1 MDGQVEIPTIQNG
14 RASQKNRTRKAL
26 VAAAEDLVRS
36 GRQPTVTDAAEAAGI
51 SRATAYRYFPTQELL
66 LAEVALFAV
75 GGPLFSGVDESVP
88 VPEAVGRMVRRVGAW
103 AYANEQPLRTLLRL
117 SLDATTGVRRP
128 GHRREWIADALAP
141 ARNQLDAE
149 SYDTLSRALTLMLG
163 IDPVVVM
170 RDIAG
175 ASREQALDAL
185 EWSARTLVGAALE
198 NKGFRRPRAG
208 KEDAVGNRGVRALVP
223 SAKSR
228 SVVEKKRATLR

>member
-1 MDGQVEIPTIQNG
+1 MDGQEEITTIQNG

-26 VAAAEDLVRS
+26 VAAADELLRS

-75 GGPLFSGVDESVP
+75 GGPLFSGVDERLP

-117 SLDATTGVRRP
+117 SLDASTGVRRP

-141 ARNQLDAE
+141 ARNQVDSE
-149 SYDTLSRALTLMLG
+149 TYGKLSRALTLMLG

-170 RDIAG
+170 KDIAG
-175 ASREQALDAL
+175 ASRQQALDAL
-185 EWSARTLVGAALE
+185 EWSARTLVGAAL
-198 NKGFRRPRAG
+198 GTRASMPRAAEG
-208 KEDAVGNRGVRALVP
+208 AAAATRGVRPRVP

-228 SVVEKKRATLR
+228 SVVGKKRATSR